1 MSEKTKQS
9 IRQELIELLDL
20 HRDAKWGPL
29 AYTQT
34 FKASKLMNLS
44 FDTQHTYKS
53 NDLVTE
59 LQSVVNFVLVPEA
72 TVEGNVHYHGI
83 IISIKKR
90 KKRKWY
96 NETLPTLKRMGF
108 LKLKKISD
116 MSRWIDYM
124 LKDFEDF
131 EYMIKNKSYQNNYL
145 ISNYNDAIVETQE
158 DSTFNTPDQQEDD
171 SEIIFHCIRVKK
183 TKKHKKKVPK
193 II

>member
-1 MSEKTKQS
+1 MSETNKQM
-9 IRQELIELLDL
+9 IRQMIIDRLDL
-20 HRDAKWGPL
+20 YRDDAWQPV

-34 FKASKLMNLS
+34 FKNSSLMNMS
-44 FDTQHTYKS
+44 FDTQHEYKS
-53 NDLVTE
+53 RDIVHT
-59 LQSVVNFVLVPEA
+59 LQDIVNFVVVPEA
-72 TVEGNVHYHGI
+72 TIEGNVHYHGI

-96 NETLPTLKRMGF
+96 NETLPTLKSMGF
-108 LKLKKISD
+108 IKIKKISD

-145 ISNYNDAIVETQE
+145 TYNYNDTITETQE
-158 DSTFNTPDQQEDD
+158 NPHKNTPDLQEDD

-183 TKKHKKKVPK
+183 IKKLKK
-193 II
+193 

>member
-1 MSEKTKQS
+1 MSESNKQI
-9 IRQELIELLDL
+9 IRQNLIELLDL
-20 HRDAKWGPL
+20 YRDDNWVPL

-34 FKASKLMNLS
+34 FKASKLSNSS
-44 FDTQHTYKS
+44 FDTQHTYKCE
-53 NDLVTE
+53 DLVHAMQE
-59 LQSVVNFVLVPEA
+59 VVNFVFVPEA

-131 EYMIKNKSYQNNYL
+131 EYMIKNKSYPNNYL
-145 ISNYNDAIVETQE
+145 TSNYNASSCETHKDQTVDTKDVKDADEEV
-158 DSTFNTPDQQEDD
+158 
-171 SEIIFHCIRVKK
+171 IFHTVRIRKVKK
-183 TKKHKKKVPK
+183 NKKDPQ